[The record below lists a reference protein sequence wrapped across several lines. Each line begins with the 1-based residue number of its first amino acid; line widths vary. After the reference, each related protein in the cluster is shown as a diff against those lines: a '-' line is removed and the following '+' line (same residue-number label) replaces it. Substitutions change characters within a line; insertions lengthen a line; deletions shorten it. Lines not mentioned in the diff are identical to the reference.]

1 MNLQEAT
8 SENMAFMITDLKKRL
23 KTVNDSLINP
33 DDFRLEDYA
42 ELRDIYELVAKRESL
57 SMMEI
62 EGILTELRELRG
74 RK

>member
-42 ELRDIYELVAKRESL
+42 EIRDIYELVAKRESL

-62 EGILTELRELRG
+62 EGILTELGELRG

>member
-1 MNLQEAT
+1 
-8 SENMAFMITDLKKRL
+8 MAFMITDLKKRL